1 MEMRERKDRENRND
15 CKRAV
20 KWGFAG
26 IVLYDQQRI
35 EKKLT
40 EMARKG
46 WLIEEM
52 HDGLFW
58 TYRRIEPKELHFAAV
73 YSPQNFGIDA
83 DSLAAQSAKN
93 ELCARDGWIPA
104 ADWET
109 LRVYYNEQPDPVPI
123 ETDPVVQTE
132 SIYAAMKLRWWYYP
146 FLSLSTMIA
155 MFSAYLRN
163 PRWSDGIVPTLTD
176 PLFLLWLCFAMLSV
190 WWPLY
195 QFWADIRWHRA
206 AKKAAESGEFLPIMA
221 KRIPDIYVMLP
232 ALVLI
237 VIMLFITLA

>member
-1 MEMRERKDRENRND
+1 MEMREHKDRENRND

-20 KWGFAG
+20 KWSFAG

-40 EMARKG
+40 DMARKG
-46 WLIEEM
+46 WLIEEI

-83 DSLAAQSAKN
+83 DSLAAQSTKN

-132 SIYAAMKLRWWYYP
+132 SIYTAMKKRWPY
-146 FLSLSTMIA
+146 FLGTMLYALYCIITDIK
-155 MFSAYLRN
+155 SVITGYLGSN
-163 PRWSDGIVPTLTD
+163 A
-176 PLFLLWLCFAMLSV
+176 LLYCHLAFWTIWCCFM
-190 WWPLY
+190 LY
-195 QFWADIRWHRA
+195 QLWADNRWYQKASIA
-206 AKKAAESGEFLPIMA
+206 ARQGVFLPLIQG
-221 KRIPDIYVMLP
+221 RLRDIWVNYL
-232 ALVLI
+232 L
-237 VIMLFITLA
+237 IMLFAFAAVLSFFL